1 MSPVRNREEVAA
13 DHWGGVNSRHAGMP
27 RLTLGAK
34 SVDQGASTTCYQL
47 SNSGLPLSPSHRP
60 ALSFGLSVPPL
71 GQVLSRLIFPDGL
84 SIAGAPSVSAL
95 NFVRTRDCA
104 LEPF

>member
-13 DHWGGVNSRHAGMP
+13 DHWGGVNSRYAGMP

-34 SVDQGASTTCYQL
+34 SVDQGASTSYQL
-47 SNSGLPLSPSHRP
+47 SNSGLPLSPTHRP
-60 ALSFGLSVPPL
+60 ALFFGLSVLPL
-71 GQVLSRLIFPDGL
+71 GKVLSHLIFTDGL
-84 SIAGAPSVSAL
+84 SIAGAASVSAL
-95 NFVRTRDCA
+95 NFLRTRDCA